1 MASKKRRIGADGG
14 HDDDG
19 GGHGD
24 RPWVYFMVDC
34 FMLITEFFVLS
45 FKFKTEEVI
54 LPHKL
59 PPGGSVPA
67 RTQIVDNTQTLSVYV
82 MRDGTTPQ
90 YKLGQ
95 NQPVSLEQF
104 SSTLA
109 GMATGDREFTV
120 RISYERMIPFGDV
133 MMVFNECSKVNI
145 KKVGL
150 VPSRPDPTEE

>member
-1 MASKKRRIGADGG
+1 MAHKKRKIGADGG
-14 HDDDG
+14 HDDDA

-59 PPGGSVPA
+59 PPGGTVPS
-67 RTQIVDNTQTLSVYV
+67 TKMMDKTQTLSVHV
-82 MRDGTTPQ
+82 MRDGNTPM
-90 YKLGQ
+90 YKLGPS
-95 NQPVSLEQF
+95 QPVSLGQF

-109 GMATGDREFTV
+109 GMVTGGTEFTV
-120 RISYERMIPFGDV
+120 RISYERLIPFEDV
-133 MMVFNECSKVNI
+133 MMVFNECSKVKI
-145 KKVGL
+145 EKVGL
-150 VPSRPDPTEE
+150 VPSRTDPTEE